1 MISKA
6 TAISLLRVIQQPG
19 RNEFNSSKVL
29 KQFVEDSG
37 IGVLSGPKIIFSESH
52 KARIRQWLIAEKVDP
67 DASPDSWDKV
77 SRSEA
82 LMLGPDEKWSGTGVR
97 CDRIAIKTLQG
108 RPLMVSGTPLLL
120 PPGANLEWS
129 AQQAL
134 MSLQHQDVV
143 VVENWETFEVIDTL
157 QVDLSR
163 VSSNPL
169 VLWRGGHGIASAGAS
184 VRFLDAYGRPVWSAP
199 DYDPSGLAIASR
211 LPHLAGVLAP
221 NDEVLRS
228 LLRQSRFHDR
238 YTDQLASSIDSIGA
252 TTNSDIQRLWQL
264 ILEAANVVPQ
274 EWLHQ
279 HGHDTA
285 LG

>member
-6 TAISLLRVIQQPG
+6 TAISLLRVIQQPS
-19 RNEFNSSKVL
+19 RNEFDSSKVL

-37 IGVLSGPKIIFSESH
+37 IGVLSGRKIIFSESH
-52 KARIRQWLIAEKVDP
+52 KVRIRKWLIAEKVDP
-67 DASPDSWDKV
+67 DASSDSWDHV

-97 CDRIAIKTLQG
+97 CDRISIKTFQG
-108 RPLMVSGTPLLL
+108 RPLMANGTSLLL

-129 AQQAL
+129 TQQAL
-134 MSLQHQDVV
+134 TSLQHQDVV

-184 VRFLDAYGRPVWSAP
+184 VRFLEAYGRPVWSAP

-211 LPHLAGVLAP
+211 LPHLTGVLAP
-221 NDEVLRS
+221 HDEVLRS

-264 ILEAANVVPQ
+264 ILEAENAVPQ

-279 HGHDTA
+279 HGHDKA
-285 LG
+285 PG